1 MNTRHIVTTKSWFGG
16 SADLNPIRPLAADT
30 RDFHAALKAACDAHG
45 ADYYDR
51 FSKWCDEYF
60 WLPHRNEAR
69 GVGGIFYDYLDSGDW
84 DADLAFT
91 QAVGRSFAEIY
102 PAIVRRHMD
111 RDWTAEERDYQR
123 FRRGRYV
130 EFNLLYDR
138 GTRFGLQTGGNTEAI
153 LMSLPPMSSGRDA
166 PAAAGHRRHMK
177 GRHPMTSTLRTGRLA
192 PILLLLALVVGAAPA
207 QATSA
212 KIQAFF
218 GKWEGNAVSESRIS
232 VNFQLTVRD
241 INVEV
246 GPSGGGFLLTWR
258 TVQRQKGSPSD
269 PKEVLRETTLDFQP
283 VRAGI
288 WRAGDSAIPWSTKAP
303 MPGPSSTTR
312 PWS

>member
-1 MNTRHIVTTKSWFGG
+1 
-16 SADLNPIRPLAADT
+16 
-30 RDFHAALKAACDAHG
+30 
-45 ADYYDR
+45 
-51 FSKWCDEYF
+51 
-60 WLPHRNEAR
+60 
-69 GVGGIFYDYLDSGDW
+69 
-84 DADLAFT
+84 
-91 QAVGRSFAEIY
+91 
-102 PAIVRRHMD
+102 
-111 RDWTAEERDYQR
+111 
-123 FRRGRYV
+123 
-130 EFNLLYDR
+130 
-138 GTRFGLQTGGNTEAI
+138 
-153 LMSLPPMSSGRDA
+153 
-166 PAAAGHRRHMK
+166 
-177 GRHPMTSTLRTGRLA
+177 MTSTLRTGRLA

-288 WRAGDSAIPWSTKAP
+288 WRAGDSRDPLVDKGAYAWAFIDDQTLVVNVMRIGTDGRPELQVYRRTLTGGFMKLEF
-303 MPGPSSTTR
+303 TR
-312 PWS
+312 IVDGSAVRSAKGRLIKVSG